1 MLSKA
6 NAITTIGVK
15 DIKRARDFYQN
26 KLGLTPV
33 KSSGPMEEEVQMF
46 KSGDSLVEIY
56 RSDFAGTNQ
65 ATAMSWVVGEDIA
78 KEVDGLKQK
87 GIGFEHYD
95 FPDSKLEGD
104 VHVMGNIKAAW
115 FKDPDGNILSLVNS

>member
-1 MLSKA
+1 MLNNL

-15 DIKRARDFYQN
+15 DLKRSREFYQN

-33 KSSGPMEEEVQMF
+33 KSDTPLEDEVQMF
-46 KSGDSLVEIY
+46 KSGNSLVELY
-56 RSDFAGTNQ
+56 HSEFAGTNK

-78 KEVDGLKQK
+78 KEVEGLKQK

-104 VHVMGNIKAAW
+104 IHVMGNIKAAW
-115 FKDPDGNILSLVNS
+115 FKDPDGNILSLVNL